1 MRIAVDAMGGDRAPG
16 EVVHGAIM
24 AASEYG
30 LEVVLVGRKEV
41 VQAELDKHKLAG
53 LSLSVVHS
61 EEVVEMHEHP
71 VAAVKAKKDSS
82 IVVGMNLLKSREVDA
97 LVSAGNS
104 GAVMAAALFVLGR
117 IGGIERPAI
126 STVLPTPKRNV
137 LMLDIG
143 ANADCRALHLLQF
156 AVMGSLY
163 MERVLGVPRPAVAL
177 LSNGEE
183 ATKGNLV
190 TQEAYQ
196 LISRTGLNFIGNME
210 GKDLP
215 HGVAD
220 VVVTDGFVGNVAL
233 KLSEGLSE
241 VLLQMIRE
249 ELKRDLLS
257 RAAAAMALPALNRLR
272 RRVDYTEVGG
282 APLLGVDGVCILAHG
297 RSNAK
302 AIRSA
307 LRVAKHAA
315 HQNIVEVTRQG
326 ILSCFEGELNV
337 RRDANV
343 VRVPSEATGPE
354 I

>member
-16 EVVHGAIM
+16 EVVHGAVM

-30 LEVVLVGRKEV
+30 LEVVLVGRREV
-41 VQAELDKHKLAG
+41 VQAELGRHKVAG

-71 VAAVKAKKDSS
+71 VAAVKAKKNSS
-82 IVVGMNLLKSREVDA
+82 IVVGMNLLKNREVDA

-104 GAVMAAALFVLGR
+104 GAVMAGALFVLGR

-126 STVLPTPKRNV
+126 STVLPTPKRDV

-143 ANADCRALHLLQF
+143 ANADCRAVHLLQF

-163 MERVLGVPRPAVAL
+163 MERVLGVQRPAVAL

-190 TQEAYQ
+190 TQEAFQ
-196 LISRTGLNFIGNME
+196 LISRTSLNFIGNME

-241 VLLQMIRE
+241 VLVQMVRE
-249 ELKRDLLS
+249 ELQRDLLS
-257 RAAAAMALPALNRLR
+257 RVAAVMALPALNRLR

-307 LRVAKHAA
+307 VRLARQAA
-315 HQNIVEVTRQG
+315 DQNIVEVIRQG
-326 ILSCFEGELNV
+326 IPLCLEGELNV
-337 RRDANV
+337 RRDVNAS
-343 VRVPSEATGPE
+343 RIPSDAGGQRS
-354 I
+354 